1 MKKSGCNFAHGPDR
15 RRRGARGG
23 LATLAAGCLLATLT
37 GCGNVIE
44 VHDAGQLGLT
54 VDGVGHPVVAVM
66 LCAKGHPLVGMYEGR
81 KQTDPASKENVERG
95 HWQSRRGFS
104 GVGKL
109 AITDP
114 DTTWRTTQR
123 LAPLESDRLFLVDGG
138 TTEDDNASL
147 GGINF
152 HTSDLATLT
161 PGQVRVNGKITSW
174 SAFAAYRCH

>member
-1 MKKSGCNFAHGPDR
+1 MKKSEWELTHSLSR
-15 RRRGARGG
+15 RHRAARGVRAA
-23 LATLAAGCLLATLT
+23 LATGCLLAALT
-37 GCGNVIE
+37 GCGNWVE

-54 VDGVGHPVVAVM
+54 VDAAGHPVVAVL
-66 LCAKGHPLVGMYEGR
+66 LCGTGHPLVDMYEGR
-81 KQTDPASKENVERG
+81 KPTDPASKENVERG

-109 AITDP
+109 AITAP
-114 DTTWRTTQR
+114 DTTWKTTHR
-123 LAPLESDRLFLVDGG
+123 LAPLEPDRLFLVDGG

-161 PGQVRVNGKITSW
+161 PDVVRVNGRITSW
-174 SAFAAYRCH
+174 SAFAAYKCR